1 MDSSLL
7 AATSEPSA
15 ITAFIEKLNGAIV
28 NPIIVV
34 MFACALFMFIW
45 GVRGYIQGADNEEV
59 RQKGAN
65 QIMWGIIGMA
75 IMLMTFSIIR
85 IVLNT
90 FGITSGGS
98 PESIETKEAIDKILN

>member
-1 MDSSLL
+1 MDSLLL
-7 AATSEPSA
+7 ANANASP
-15 ITAFIEKLNGAIV
+15 ITTFIYKLNAVIV

-34 MFACALFMFIW
+34 MFACALFLFIW
-45 GVRGYIQGADNEEV
+45 GVRGYITGADNEEV

-75 IMLMTFSIIR
+75 IMIMTFSIIR

-90 FGITSGGS
+90 FGITAGNT
-98 PESIETKEAIDKILN
+98 PESQETKEAIEKILN